1 MRNLR
6 IFIFLFFSLMT
17 AISCDNT
24 RIEEAKVIQTSTDV
38 VPTIKEQLFGF
49 DLAEYEVDFDT
60 VKNGMN
66 WNDLFRAFDVSQYTI
81 NSTVERLKD
90 SLFNLKYIIAGKP
103 FLTFT
108 AKSQNEPSHLV
119 YEPDVFSYIVFNIK
133 GDSIRVEKEDRP
145 ISIEER
151 VVTGVIEQNSNLSA
165 EINKKFDSYNMTAEL
180 ASYLE
185 GVYAW
190 SIDFFRLQPN
200 DKFII
205 VYDEKIVDGKP
216 YGVDKIKY
224 TWFEH
229 SGTGLYAFNY
239 IDSAADITGY
249 YNEKGEEMKR
259 PFLKAPVQYSRIS
272 SSFNLGRFHPVLK
285 RTKAHLGTDYAAP
298 TGTPIY
304 STADG
309 TVIAA
314 RHSKYNGN
322 YVKIRHNQTYDTQ
335 YLHMSRIADGMRPGV
350 RVKQGQTIGFVG
362 QTGLATG
369 PHVCYRFWKNGKQID
384 PRSEKFPQSEP
395 MKKEAIP
402 TYLEFIAPL
411 KETLDKEISTLK
423 EKAALSDQM
432 QEPEL

>member
-1 MRNLR
+1 MKNLR
-6 IFIFLFFSLMT
+6 IIIFLFTSLMLVF
-17 AISCDNT
+17 SCNNSRSSNLESDHPVT
-24 RIEEAKVIQTSTDV
+24 ELA
-38 VPTIKEQLFGF
+38 PTPKNLLFGF
-49 DLAEYEVDFDT
+49 DLAEYEVDYDT
-60 VKNGMN
+60 IKNGMN
-66 WNDLFRAFDVSQYTI
+66 WNDLFRAFDVSQYAI

-90 SLFNLKYIIAGKP
+90 SLFNMKYIIAGKP

-108 AKSQNEPSHLV
+108 AKSKNSPTHLV
-119 YEPDVFSYIVFNIK
+119 YEPDVFSYIIFNIN
-133 GDSIRVEKEDRP
+133 GDSIRVEKEARP
-145 ISIEER
+145 VSIEER
-151 VVTGVIEQNSNLSA
+151 MVTGIIEKNSNLSN

-190 SIDFFRLQPN
+190 SIDFFRLQVG

-239 IDSAADITGY
+239 VDTVSDIAGF

-309 TVIAA
+309 TVVAA
-314 RHSKYNGN
+314 THTKYNGN
-322 YVKIRHNQTYDTQ
+322 YVKVRHNSTYDTQ
-335 YLHMSRIADGMRPGV
+335 YLHMSRIADGMRPGT

-402 TYLEFIAPL
+402 TYLEFIVPF
-411 KETLDKEISTLK
+411 KSELDKEIAALK
-423 EKAALSDQM
+423 EESEQIAAM
-432 QEPEL
+432 QDLEL